1 MFKDVQSLGIDLEI
15 NEKVGELQFLVN
27 MHRFINKRGKIL
39 SYIEETKITIE
50 TIWFDPL
57 MIIEV
62 DNGIMSFIPTADDG
76 FHDAFIEVLFYFW
89 HVEKKKKPKP
99 KIDPNA
105 FEWI

>member
-1 MFKDVQSLGIDLEI
+1 
-15 NEKVGELQFLVN
+15 
-27 MHRFINKRGKIL
+27 
-39 SYIEETKITIE
+39 
-50 TIWFDPL
+50 

-62 DNGIMSFIPTADDG
+62 DNCIMSFIPTADDG
-76 FHDAFIEVLFYFW
+76 FQDAFIEVMFYFW